1 MSLKNIKGTETK
13 DLSRPMSGSL
23 RESFID
29 FLADHGMEFDPREGL
44 IEHGRGKAW
53 SSYNGRD
60 RKDKGWYLLFLHQE
74 SPLGLCF
81 DWREGDRPIARWSP
95 DGREELTDEERQRE
109 RELIAQAR
117 AEFMAKLAEQQAQ
130 AAKECRKVWK
140 HAQPVDEHPYLTIK
154 AVPSHG
160 LRLCP
165 GPDFEGY
172 LIIPYRDETKQI
184 VTLSYIPP
192 DGGTK
197 FWHKGAKRK
206 GTYALIGAEL
216 LRETPTRIHYV
227 EGYATGASWFDHIN
241 QEEPVI
247 ITGDANGMIEV
258 PKTFAEWYPDA
269 IHVFIADND
278 ENETGQKA
286 AEKGAN
292 EVKLRGGE
300 AEIIV
305 PGEVGQDFNDVA
317 IEGELIERDYREDA
331 LPVEYQRNPN
341 SGRIMQVKENYAVV
355 LEKND
360 IDLAYNV
367 IKKEMEISIP
377 GMSFIND
384 LHEDAVLAEIEN
396 RCIQDSLPHDRMRV
410 NLPLLARE
418 HNPVKDWIE
427 SLVWDGTPRIQDLLN
442 TVDAEDNQLK
452 DMLMRKWL
460 AGCAAV
466 ACLPEGANLEGVL
479 IFVGKQALGKTQWM
493 KSLAPNKEWLLE
505 GATLNPSD
513 KDSVKH
519 AVSHWI
525 VELGELGSTF
535 KKADI
540 DQLKAFLTKSKDELR
555 LPYGRTFSRYQ
566 RRTAFYGSVNEREF
580 LVDPTGNRRF
590 WVVRVNKLNFKH
602 ELNMQQIWAE
612 VLHEVYQ
619 GKQTWFLTS
628 EERELLQASNEIS
641 RTQSAVEDLL
651 LQQVNFAGINTKP
664 VQMAKLLTDLGIK
677 APRMTD
683 YKEASRIMHEHGIKP
698 RKSHG
703 KKIYDVEYTPLDT
716 PAVPHYTPDF

>member
-1 MSLKNIKGTETK
+1 
-13 DLSRPMSGSL
+13 
-23 RESFID
+23 
-29 FLADHGMEFDPREGL
+29 
-44 IEHGRGKAW
+44 
-53 SSYNGRD
+53 
-60 RKDKGWYLLFLHQE
+60 
-74 SPLGLCF
+74 
-81 DWREGDRPIARWSP
+81 
-95 DGREELTDEERQRE
+95 
-109 RELIAQAR
+109 
-117 AEFMAKLAEQQAQ
+117 
-130 AAKECRKVWK
+130 
-140 HAQPVDEHPYLTIK
+140 
-154 AVPSHG
+154 
-160 LRLCP
+160 
-165 GPDFEGY
+165 
-172 LIIPYRDETKQI
+172 
-184 VTLSYIPP
+184 
-192 DGGTK
+192 
-197 FWHKGAKRK
+197 
-206 GTYALIGAEL
+206 
-216 LRETPTRIHYV
+216 
-227 EGYATGASWFDHIN
+227 
-241 QEEPVI
+241 
-247 ITGDANGMIEV
+247 MIEV

-269 IHVFIADND
+269 THVFIADND

-317 IEGELIERDYREDA
+317 IEGELIERDYREEA

-341 SGRIMQVKENYAVV
+341 SGRIMQVKENYSVV
-355 LEKND
+355 LQKND

-367 IKKEMEISIP
+367 IKKEMEINIP

-602 ELNMQQIWAE
+602 ELDMQQIWAE

-651 LQQVNFAGINTKP
+651 LQQVNFDGVNTKP